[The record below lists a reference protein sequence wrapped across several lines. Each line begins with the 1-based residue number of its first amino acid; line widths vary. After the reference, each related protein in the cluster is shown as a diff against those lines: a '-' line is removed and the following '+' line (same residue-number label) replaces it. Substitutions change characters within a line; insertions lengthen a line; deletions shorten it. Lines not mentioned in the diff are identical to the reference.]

1 MDFIYRKNLKMRIVI
16 CSGFMN
22 PIHTGHIDYME
33 SARALGDYLIVIVNN
48 DEQVKLKGST
58 PFMSESDRLRI
69 VQSMG
74 CVNKA
79 MISIDS
85 DSSVVNSLQLIHGR
99 YSLDVFVES
108 ITFANGGDRTA
119 GNSPEET
126 YCKEAGIRT
135 AYGVGGGKTQS
146 SSELIVNAN
155 KLIKQ

>member
-1 MDFIYRKNLKMRIVI
+1 MRIVI

-33 SARALGDYLIVIVNN
+33 AAKALGNYLIVIVNN

-69 VQSMG
+69 VESIG
-74 CVNKA
+74 CVNRA
-79 MISIDS
+79 MISIDN
-85 DSSVVNSLQLIHGR
+85 DSSVVGSLQLIHGR
-99 YSLDVFVES
+99 YSLDVFVDS

-126 YCKEAGIRT
+126 YCKEAGILT
-135 AYGVGGGKTQS
+135 AYGVGGGKTKS
-146 SSELIVNAN
+146 SSELIGNAN
-155 KLIKQ
+155 KLNNE